1 MIATENDYKKYL
13 LDADRNYQGQKTWET
28 LFSNVD
34 LNRQRQ
40 LAETNYDYGMAMNE
54 AYQQAYLNEQNIRGT
69 SLIGSAKQRLIDE
82 NTMALEQAFKTF
94 SQQKAQA
101 AANIDANAAT
111 LNESLSTTLSER
123 AANFKA
129 FDESHYGYLERL
141 YEDYGDTEL
150 FTDENSIWSMYLTD
164 KDPDGNLYV
173 DAKGNPTGEKRLMTR
188 DELFKYQENEQGE
201 NIGFYDK
208 NGNLT
213 IRGMDFY
220 DKMENALAGQDKY
233 LRYQDYL
240 KETNP
245 DLYEWANTA
254 DAYNFTETGTNLGSF
269 NTVFGQTSADFK
281 YQFAE
286 RFGGLTSGELEKK
299 FEKFKNYATEYSKIT
314 DKTSG
319 GNRVKKNAEITTNM
333 AKELK
338 ALTDNL
344 GITDDIEK
352 ELGIDF
358 TTYVNNIVNLK
369 DSMYSGGDNF
379 LATLD
384 NAGKGVVKGIGIG
397 ASTGAGVGAVGG
409 GIAFG
414 PAGIVPVAGFAA
426 GVGAI
431 IGGFIGGIAG
441 LFKGS
446 GENKQENEQYEAQ
459 LEQAYITMVDQLV
472 LYARNKKSE
481 IDKQY
486 Q

>member
-1 MIATENDYKKYL
+1 MIATENDYKQYL

-40 LAETNYDYGMAMNE
+40 LADTNYDYGMAMNE

-101 AANIDANAAT
+101 AANINANAAT

-164 KDPDGNLYV
+164 KDEDGNLYV
-173 DAKGNPTGEKRLMTR
+173 DAKGKPTGEKRLMTR

-201 NIGFYDK
+201 NIGFQDK
-208 NGNLT
+208 DGNLT

-220 DKMENALAGQDKY
+220 DKMENALAKQDKY

-245 DLYEWANTA
+245 DLYDWANTT
-254 DAYNFTETGTNLGSF
+254 DAYNFTEAGTNLGSF

-281 YQFAE
+281 YSFAE

-319 GNRVKKNAEITTNM
+319 GNRVKKNAEIAANM
-333 AKELK
+333 ANELK

-379 LATLD
+379 LTVLDTMAKDAGTGATIG
-384 NAGKGVVKGIGIG
+384 APIGAGVVAVSTGGTGAVPGALLVGGIG
-397 ASTGAGVGAVGG
+397 A
-409 GIAFG
+409 
-414 PAGIVPVAGFAA
+414 
-426 GVGAI
+426 
-431 IGGFIGGIAG
+431 FIGGVVG
-441 LFKGS
+441 LFRGIGKAN
-446 GENKQENEQYEAQ
+446 ENKEQNEQYEAQ